1 MGVVPQ
7 TTQEATK
14 EEPRISVEF
23 TDSDSEPELEKS
35 VQREGSEK
43 MMPSGVFAFL
53 ESSAKV

>member
-23 TDSDSEPELEKS
+23 TDSDSEQELEKS

-53 ESSAKV
+53 ESSA